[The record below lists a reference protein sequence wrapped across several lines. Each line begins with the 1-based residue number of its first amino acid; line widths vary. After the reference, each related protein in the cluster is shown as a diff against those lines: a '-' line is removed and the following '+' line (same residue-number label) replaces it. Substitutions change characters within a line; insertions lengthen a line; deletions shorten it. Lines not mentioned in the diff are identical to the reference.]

1 MPRNAVLQMSNS
13 HKPLRKRASRITKS
27 LETFLTNAVTE
38 HSINGTETNW
48 LSIQEKEKNSVP
60 TLHHPTKTNSRCVKD
75 LHVTNKTSTNS
86 EEKKD
91 NMS

>member
-1 MPRNAVLQMSNS
+1 MVLRQLVI
-13 HKPLRKRASRITKS
+13 HT
-27 LETFLTNAVTE
+27 
-38 HSINGTETNW
+38 G
-48 LSIQEKEKNSVP
+48 EKEKNSITYITP
-60 TLHHPTKTNSRCVKD
+60 STKTNSRCVKD